1 MHSVTSDPGQDWQR
15 LGELLIR
22 RRLDLDPRYRN
33 RQVFAAERGVEYR
46 IVSDFERHRRSN
58 YHAVTIAE
66 IERAYDLPP
75 GSVGRVLAG
84 GDLEPAPDAP
94 RRASGP
100 TEEPADPG
108 VINLA
113 RQYGIDASNPDDP
126 WIRPVRQEIADA
138 IMVHGADAAGSQI
151 FRDQPASH
159 IEAAIWDDPRMNRKS
174 KEAFIALMRA
184 DRAGS
189 EAGQGNGASRIGL
202 APPVASGVT

>member
-1 MHSVTSDPGQDWQR
+1 MTSDPGQDWQR

-66 IERAYDLPP
+66 IERAYELPP

-94 RRASGP
+94 RRPSGP
-100 TEEPADPG
+100 AEGPADPG
-108 VINLA
+108 VVKVA
-113 RQYGIDASNPDDP
+113 RQYGIDPDNADDR
-126 WIRPVRQEIADA
+126 WLRLVRKEIADA
-138 IMVHGADAAGSQI
+138 IMIHGADAAGSQI
-151 FRDQPASH
+151 FHDQPASH
-159 IEAAIWDDPRMNRKS
+159 IEAAIWDDPHATRKS
-174 KEAFIALMRA
+174 KELFIAAMRA
-184 DRAGS
+184 DRAPY
-189 EAGQGNGASRIGL
+189 EAGQQGNGRSGTAGL
-202 APPVASGVT
+202 APLLTLAGR